1 MSRRAA
7 SGLGP
12 LLTCLLLTIALL
24 TLLPSRTAEAHP
36 LGNFTINHYS
46 SLQFADGAAHITYVL
61 DFAEVPTLQQ
71 RSILDTD
78 GDGELSEAEAAAYLD
93 AELPS
98 LLNGLRLTVGG
109 EALPLRVL
117 DSSASYRPGQG
128 GLPTLRIEGNFLA
141 DLPTG
146 WKGHGASH
154 YTDQNY
160 EGRVGW
166 HEIVVRSG
174 PGVVVKDSTA
184 PKADVSNELRSYPR
198 DSLSSPLNHRAATF
212 TLTPGDST
220 ATDSFKRRLPES
232 IGMNNSG
239 GVTDRVAS
247 LISADRL
254 SPTIVAILILTTLLW
269 GAGHALTPGHGKTI
283 VAAYL
288 VGTRGTVRH
297 AAILGF
303 TVTLTHT
310 AGVFALGVVTLFL
323 SRYILP
329 ELLYPWL
336 GVASGVLVLAVGFSL
351 LYRRLHR
358 EPWIG
363 SEAPRLHT
371 HLDGDDR
378 RLQSGTRIH
387 TRHVYQHSHGES
399 KYTHTHHSNDHY
411 YDHGNSTHSD
421 SHRHHMHRHL
431 PTGADG
437 SKITMRGLLALGVS
451 GGLLPCPAALVLLLS
466 AISLDRLGF
475 GMILVVAFSSGLA
488 IVLTAIGVLMIY
500 ARQLFERF
508 SFEARMAHLLPVA
521 SALTISILGVLMVLG
536 ALREVGIV

>member
-1 MSRRAA
+1 
-7 SGLGP
+7 
-12 LLTCLLLTIALL
+12 
-24 TLLPSRTAEAHP
+24 
-36 LGNFTINHYS
+36 
-46 SLQFADGAAHITYVL
+46 
-61 DFAEVPTLQQ
+61 
-71 RSILDTD
+71 
-78 GDGELSEAEAAAYLD
+78 
-93 AELPS
+93 
-98 LLNGLRLTVGG
+98 
-109 EALPLRVL
+109 
-117 DSSASYRPGQG
+117 
-128 GLPTLRIEGNFLA
+128 
-141 DLPTG
+141 
-146 WKGHGASH
+146 
-154 YTDQNY
+154 
-160 EGRVGW
+160 
-166 HEIVVRSG
+166 
-174 PGVVVKDSTA
+174 
-184 PKADVSNELRSYPR
+184 
-198 DSLSSPLNHRAATF
+198 
-212 TLTPGDST
+212 
-220 ATDSFKRRLPES
+220 
-232 IGMNNSG
+232 MNNSG

-247 LISADRL
+247 LISADRP
-254 SPTIVAILILTTLLW
+254 SPTVVAILILTTLLW

-411 YDHGNSTHSD
+411 YDHGNSAPSD

-431 PTGADG
+431 PAGADS
-437 SKITMRGLLALGVS
+437 SKITLRGLLALGVS

-466 AISLDRLGF
+466 AISLDQLGF
-475 GMILVVAFSSGLA
+475 GMILVVAFSAGLA

-508 SFEARMAHLLPVA
+508 SFEARMPHLLPVA